1 MRTRTTSEKF
11 RMPKPSKLLLRGLL
25 RRCPLC
31 GGGKLFTRW
40 FTMAAD
46 CPTCTYHFE
55 REEGFFL
62 GAFVMSTAITLASL
76 MAFLVIGFATTLP
89 NPPLVTLAIIGAAV
103 GLLVPIIIYPFTK
116 TLWSAV
122 YLTMS
127 RAMGDPWKRPVQPG
141 IKPKP

>member
-1 MRTRTTSEKF
+1 
-11 RMPKPSKLLLRGLL
+11 MPKPSKLLFRGLT

-40 FTMAAD
+40 FTMVPD

-89 NPPLVTLAIIGAAV
+89 NPPMVTLAIIGAAV
-103 GLLVPIIIYPFTK
+103 GFAVPVIIYPFTK
-116 TLWSAV
+116 TLWTAV
-122 YLTMS
+122 YVTMS
-127 RAMGDPWKRPVQPG
+127 RTMGDPWKRPVQPG
-141 IKPKP
+141 FKPKR

>member
-25 RRCPLC
+25 RHCPLC

-40 FTMAAD
+40 FTMVDD

-89 NPPLVTLAIIGAAV
+89 NPPLVTLAFIGAFV
-103 GLLVPIIIYPFTK
+103 GLLVPVIIYPFTK

>member
-1 MRTRTTSEKF
+1 
-11 RMPKPSKLLLRGLL
+11 
-25 RRCPLC
+25 
-31 GGGKLFTRW
+31 
-40 FTMAAD
+40 
-46 CPTCTYHFE
+46 
-55 REEGFFL
+55 
-62 GAFVMSTAITLASL
+62 MSTAITLASL

>member
-1 MRTRTTSEKF
+1 
-11 RMPKPSKLLLRGLL
+11 MPRPSKLFFRGLT

-40 FTMAAD
+40 FTMVPD

-103 GLLVPIIIYPFTK
+103 GFLVPIIIYPFTK

>member
-1 MRTRTTSEKF
+1 
-11 RMPKPSKLLLRGLL
+11 MPKPSKLLLRGLL
-25 RRCPLC
+25 RHCPLC

-40 FTMAAD
+40 FTMADD

-89 NPPLVTLAIIGAAV
+89 DPPLVTLAIIGAFV
-103 GLLVPIIIYPFTK
+103 GLLVPVIIYPFTK